1 MPRILVNT
9 SGLPEPIFK
18 AVEFESYQ
26 KRGHI
31 SVTTLIDSPKINYL
45 KTMFEYHED
54 VADMIWAL
62 RGQALHHILERSAI
76 QLQKTDEAANIES
89 RYIPEFKMEYEWK
102 EDGQDP
108 VMITGTLDLLYK
120 LMPGIIYDYKD
131 CSFYKI
137 SGCDKTIDENGLVI
151 YKPRK
156 GECVDWIKQLNIY
169 AFFLRKKYNITVAK
183 LRVIALLK
191 DWSKKNIYQQGY
203 PPMPIVIVDLP
214 LYGDEVIEKYI
225 SNRIALHREYYK
237 IAKENGV
244 DAMPACSPEER
255 WKKSDTIKIYATP
268 DASKSSKNFKLNGT
282 EEENKA
288 SEIAAKLFFEN
299 LKVTKPNAIM
309 KVISGFDGRCNDYCK
324 VNIHCH
330 YYKNL
335 VAKK

>member
-1 MPRILVNT
+1 MLFRSNGSLQERTANFSP
-9 SGLPEPIFK
+9 FY
-18 AVEFESYQ
+18 ESY
-26 KRGHI
+26 GDEFI
-31 SVTTLIDSPKINYL
+31 AVLL
-45 KTMFEYHED
+45 KE
-54 VADMIWAL
+54 L
-62 RGQALHHILERSAI
+62 KLLE
-76 QLQKTDEAANIES
+76 N
-89 RYIPEFKMEYEWK
+89 EF
-102 EDGQDP
+102 
-108 VMITGTLDLLYK
+108 
-120 LMPGIIYDYKD
+120 
-131 CSFYKI
+131 
-137 SGCDKTIDENGLVI
+137 
-151 YKPRK
+151 
-156 GECVDWIKQLNIY
+156 
-169 AFFLRKKYNITVAK
+169 TVAK

-268 DASKSSKNFKLNGT
+268 DASKSSKNFELNGT